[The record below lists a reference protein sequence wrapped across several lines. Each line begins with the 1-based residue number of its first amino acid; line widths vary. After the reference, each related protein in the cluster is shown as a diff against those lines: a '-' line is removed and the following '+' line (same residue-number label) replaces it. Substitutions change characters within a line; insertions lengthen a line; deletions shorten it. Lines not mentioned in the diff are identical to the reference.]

1 MDVRRNQ
8 WGESPWLHE
17 SLELEPPAALF
28 ASPDVIVVG
37 AGFTGTSAA
46 YHLAKLGVRTLV
58 LEAETVADGASGR
71 TGGLVLEG
79 TATGPRPGVE
89 ACVPKLR
96 RLVDEEGIDCELDLP
111 GCWEIEHRENAAAQ
125 MLPWADG
132 GKRVAIA
139 RTVTGG
145 TVEPARLNI
154 GLARAALRAG
164 AAIRENARVT
174 RIEYESRPAVYIDN
188 ECLHADWVIVG
199 INAWMR
205 SLVSQSPSARSS
217 LTFAV
222 ATEQLK
228 DSVIDEIGL
237 GDVIPFYTA
246 DLPYLWGR
254 TMRDGR
260 VIFGAGLLF
269 AAPDE
274 LEQVGTD
281 HREFA
286 NIISALHDRIR
297 RLHPAL
303 SMVELSASWAGPI
316 VFTEGAVPI
325 IGSVPSCPRVLV
337 AGAYAGHGVALSV
350 RAGEVLAN
358 SIVHGEPLPAWGE
371 LTR

>member
-8 WGESPWLHE
+8 WGESPWSLE
-17 SLELEPPAALF
+17 SLEPRAASF
-28 ASPDVIVVG
+28 AHPDVIIVG

-46 YHLAKLGVRTLV
+46 YHLAKLGARTLV

-79 TATGPRPGVE
+79 TATGPRPQVE
-89 ACVPKLR
+89 ACVPKLH
-96 RLVDEEGIDCELDLP
+96 RLVDEEGINCELDLP
-111 GCWEIEHRENAAAQ
+111 GCWEIEHRKNGGAQ
-125 MLPWADG
+125 MLPWSDG
-132 GKRVAIA
+132 EKRVAIA

-154 GLARAALRAG
+154 GLARSALRAG

-174 RIEYESRPAVYIDN
+174 RIEYEPGPAVYVGSERIQ
-188 ECLHADWVIVG
+188 ADWIIIAV
-199 INAWMR
+199 NAWMR
-205 SLVSQSPSARSS
+205 SLVSRAPSAHSS

-228 DSVIDEIGL
+228 NSVIEEIGL
-237 GDVIPFYTA
+237 GDGIPFYTA

-269 AAPDE
+269 AAPNE
-274 LEQVGTD
+274 LEQIGID
-281 HREFA
+281 NEEFA

-297 RLHPAL
+297 RLHPSL
-303 SMVELSASWAGPI
+303 SKVGFSASWAGPI
-316 VFTEGAVPI
+316 AFTEGAVPV
-325 IGSVPSCPRVLV
+325 IGSLPGCPRVLV

-350 RAGEVLAN
+350 RAGELLAN
-358 SIVHGEPLPAWGE
+358 AIVVGEPLPAWAS